1 MTKLSNH
8 FCWGK
13 KSHSREVVIQ
23 PL

>member
-8 FCWGK
+8 FCRGK